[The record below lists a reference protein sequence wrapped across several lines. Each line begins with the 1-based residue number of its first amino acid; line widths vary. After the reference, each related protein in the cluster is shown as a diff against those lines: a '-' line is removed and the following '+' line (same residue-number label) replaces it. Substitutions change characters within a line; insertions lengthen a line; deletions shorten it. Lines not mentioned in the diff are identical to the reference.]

1 MLMKPDSSE
10 AVRIV
15 EKLRAGFPEIDQI
28 PSGSYLVGGCVRD
41 ALMDRPALD
50 VDFAASS
57 SASVARQFA
66 SRVHSRPIQLGRDAL
81 AVWRVTA
88 RDRVYDF
95 ADIVGESIE
104 ADLGRR
110 DFTINAMALEL
121 APEPRLIDPFRGRED
136 LRSRKIR
143 IVSEKNIEE
152 DPLRILRAV
161 RFAVQLNFEIDQD
174 SFRAMEGRSALL
186 AATAPER
193 VTYELDLIL
202 RSSQAARGVDWM
214 ARLGLSGFL
223 FGLAHTGSTVSM
235 IGSLKGD
242 TISALYVLL
251 VHLEDNEIEAYARR
265 WRWSTQIL
273 RDLLAL
279 RRIVD
284 AIRHLA
290 ARSLEVVLYDGGS
303 AASHRAVEILRIQ
316 GMDEQAGR
324 VQKILEARGA
334 SLFETE
340 ALLGGHEIQEL
351 AAVGEGAEVGRLKRL
366 LLEAQI
372 RGEVTTR
379 DEAAAMVSRAR
390 S

>member
-340 ALLGGHEIQEL
+340 ALLGGYEIQEL